1 MARKK
6 KLSKFLPRLLAAAVA
21 AATLIGSGSIGGMAV
36 YAAEMGTEGTED
48 IPAADAVENEET
60 ETEPEVW
67 DDAGSGTGS
76 GQEETPE
83 GGTEG
88 ETGTEP
94 ETPAVVVWY
103 EDGAEVDSLKS
114 PVEMFVE
121 YGSIGMSIDP
131 EVFGIQA
138 AADGDEVDVLVE
150 DVSRVSGEPEE
161 IRLVED
167 GRQGVCIAYG
177 SLKDRITYEVT
188 YRAEGTDSTMK
199 KQFYVTLL
207 QEEIEV
213 YYPDTS
219 PSVPR
224 TLEISKIDLGQF
236 TEGNG
241 LKIRRQNTTSSYSV
255 SGASWGKASYGGAD
269 TGASTARFTNLSN
282 SSVVQITYVN
292 IGTYNDRA
300 VGARVTF
307 TELGSLSALYYCET
321 SFYNGWWFIGNE
333 SASRAQVKVDYFYVD
348 TQEPIRFDGNSFM
361 TFNSLNTGEYASPL
375 SGTTTGYTASSTN
388 VAVTKVSGV
397 PSFRGSD
404 NNFTDYL
411 GGSTFYKNSVS
422 IPLYATGNTFY
433 LGCNTHTGYWISP
446 SSASIAIP
454 RPENPC
460 KTENGVT
467 FLEETEEGQQI
478 TYRISQKVHTLGVE
492 TVSRYSALRFVDKL
506 PAEVDYVS
514 AWLEDAAGNRLN
526 AGTVSY
532 DKDSHKVEYAFSSS
546 YLASSM
552 AYQGETYTLV
562 VNTAVNG
569 TAEADYFYNSC
580 KVYFNSMSVESNE
593 VKAASPYRTVEAQV
607 VNGRIGIYDADGN
620 ETVKGEEDIKVDD
633 RVKFHHDRT
642 VRYEPDEGYLLD
654 TVTVDG
660 KKVDITQYP
669 SSYTFSDVTQNHKII
684 VSYVKPS
691 MDKEVAI
698 EDSACLHNYS
708 DGQAIDR
715 AVIKDGDVVAYT
727 ISFENPTGTA
737 REVEI
742 TDRVPVGMEV
752 ITNSIG
758 SGGVYDAESHTV
770 AWKGAVVAYGRGEVS
785 FHCKVE
791 AAAQGEVLK
800 NTGTVCFKA
809 IPDSSEKDVPLSDVT
824 SSPIL
829 EDPVKSVWNTER
841 ADITNKVINGEETVT
856 YTIAFRNPAEEEKA
870 FTVTDEIPAEVSL
883 VEGTVSDG
891 GTVDGKKITWKMAL
905 AAGEEKTVSFDAYVP
920 SFDTEYTKIY
930 NQAFVFVDWTQ
941 KVSISSDSVLD
952 DTTPVYVLDQPF
964 KAVLCVDGHDIGAD
978 SEGGS
983 IQTVKQ
989 AGDILE
995 YRITF
1000 QNPADDAREFTITD
1014 ALPENVEF
1022 IAADHEGSYE
1032 TGSHAVT
1039 WKVAVKENTQETV
1052 SVKVKILK
1060 EAEDTIL
1067 KNRAAVS
1074 VDFARKET
1082 NEVET
1087 PVIPTPEKD
1096 VFSKLGEPSINT
1108 YPVQAG
1114 ENIIYT
1120 ISYKNPSDYGK
1131 TAVITDSLPE
1141 DVGFVSASDGG
1152 VYDEGTH
1159 TVRWSMETGAH
1170 EEGMVSVEVKVLESA
1185 AGKTVENQAYVDMD
1199 EAHIGTETENGDKKD
1214 GHTRNYVP
1222 AKYVLDADGRDIN
1235 GENVA
1240 AGDIVTYKITYKND
1254 GYTVRTVEVNDIL
1267 PAGVS
1272 FVDASNDGRVYSVV
1286 KGDNVRWRFDVEPDT
1301 EGFVTVRVK
1310 AGAELSGK
1318 AFANS
1323 AAVTVS
1329 DRKTG
1334 QSKTAGTNQVINYVL
1349 EELLKSVKS
1358 ENGKKDLNGET
1369 VGSGTKLQYQI
1380 TVKNT
1385 AVEERVFKVT
1395 DEVPEGCSF
1404 VSVGNGGSC
1413 GNGVVTWTVTLA
1425 GGQFRTVTFLV
1436 QVLKEAEGGCIQ
1448 NVASVSGNDVT
1459 LTSNRVRTYVE
1470 KPDTLLE
1477 DIKGLI
1483 DGLPDNSGSVT
1494 VNVDNSNKNE
1504 AAGGNASGENTPL
1517 KDSSKKDS
1525 SGGSAEKTGAAGN
1538 TSAKAGGTS
1547 LSANAPKTGDDSNIG
1562 LWAVIAVLALLAGGA
1577 SAGYAIYK
1585 ARKKDD
1591 EDA

>member
-6 KLSKFLPRLLAAAVA
+6 KLSKFLPRLLAGAVA
-21 AATLIGSGSIGGMAV
+21 AVMLIGSGGTGGMAV
-36 YAAEMGTEGTED
+36 YAAEAGAADTEGTL
-48 IPAADAVENEET
+48 PADGTEKEGT
-60 ETEPEVW
+60 ETDTEIW
-67 DDAGSGTGS
+67 DDTGSGAGS
-76 GQEETPE
+76 GQEGTPE

-88 ETGTEP
+88 GTGTEP
-94 ETPAVVVWY
+94 ETPAVVAWY
-103 EDGAEVDSLKS
+103 EDGAEVNSLKS

-121 YGSIGMSIDP
+121 YGSVGMSVDP

-138 AADGDEVDVLVE
+138 TVDGDEVDVLVE
-150 DVSRVSGEPEE
+150 QASRVSGEPEE
-161 IRLVED
+161 IRLIED

-188 YRAEGTDSTMK
+188 YRVEGTDSTMK

-219 PSVPR
+219 PSVPA

-255 SGASWGKASYGGAD
+255 SGASWERASYGGPD
-269 TGASTARFTNLSN
+269 TGASTACFTNLRN
-282 SSVVQITYVN
+282 SSVAQITYAN
-292 IGTYNDRA
+292 IGTYNDKA
-300 VGARVTF
+300 VGAKVTF

-348 TQEPIRFDGNSFM
+348 TKESIRFDGNSFM

-388 VAVTKVSGV
+388 VAVTRVSGV
-397 PSFRGSD
+397 PSFRGSN

-454 RPENPC
+454 RPENPW

-467 FLEETEEGQQI
+467 FLEETEEGQGI
-478 TYRISQKVHTLGVE
+478 TYRVSQKVHTLGVE
-492 TVSRYSALRFVDKL
+492 TVSKYSALRFVDQL

-514 AWLEDAAGNRLN
+514 AWLEDEVGNRLN

-532 DKDSHKVEYAFSSS
+532 DKDSHKVTYAFSSS

-552 AYQGETYTLV
+552 AYKGEAYTLV
-562 VNTAVNG
+562 INTTVNG
-569 TAEADYFYNSC
+569 TAEDDYFYNSC
-580 KVYFNSMSVESNE
+580 KVYFNSMAVESNE

-607 VNGRIGIYDADGN
+607 TGGRIGIYDADGN
-620 ETVKGEEDIKVDD
+620 ETVKGEEDTKVDD

-660 KKVDITQYP
+660 KKVDITEYH
-669 SSYTFSDVTQNHKII
+669 SSYTFSDVTQNHKVV

-691 MDKEVAI
+691 MDKEVTI
-698 EDSACLHNYS
+698 KDSACLDNYS
-708 DGQAIDR
+708 DGQVIDR
-715 AVIKDGDVVAYT
+715 AVIRDGDTVTYT
-727 ISFENPTGTA
+727 ISFENPTGAA
-737 REVEI
+737 RAVEI
-742 TDRVPVGMEV
+742 TDRAPVGMEV
-752 ITNSIG
+752 ITDSIG
-758 SGGVYDAESHTV
+758 SGGVYDAEAHTV
-770 AWKGAVVAYGRGEVS
+770 AWKGTVVAYGRGEVS
-785 FHCKVE
+785 FDCKAE
-791 AAAQGEVLK
+791 AGAQGEVLK

-829 EDPVKSVWNTER
+829 EDPVKSVWDTDGD
-841 ADITNKVINGEETVT
+841 DITNKVINGEGTVT
-856 YTIAFRNPAEEEKA
+856 YTIAFRNPAEEEKI
-870 FTVTDEIPAEVSL
+870 FTITDEIPAEVSL
-883 VEGTVSDG
+883 AEGTVSDG
-891 GTVDGKKITWKMAL
+891 GTVDGRTITWKMAL
-905 AAGEEKTVSFDAYVP
+905 AAGEEKTVSFDAFVP
-920 SFDTEYTKIY
+920 SFDTEFTKIY
-930 NQAFVFVDWTQ
+930 NQAEVFVDWTQ
-941 KVSISSDSVLD
+941 KVSVSSDSVLD
-952 DTTPVYVLDQPF
+952 EKTPVYVLDKPF

-978 SEGGS
+978 GEGNS

-1000 QNPADDAREFTITD
+1000 QNPADDGREFTVTD

-1022 IAADHEGSYE
+1022 VSADHEGSYE
-1032 TGSHAVT
+1032 TGTHAVT
-1039 WKVAVKENTQETV
+1039 WKVPVKENTQETV

-1067 KNRAAVS
+1067 KNRAVVS

-1096 VFSKLGEPSINT
+1096 VFSKSGEPSINT
-1108 YPVQAG
+1108 YPVQIG

-1120 ISYKNPSDYGK
+1120 VSYKNPSDYGK
-1131 TAVITDSLPE
+1131 TAVITDTLPE
-1141 DVGFVSASDGG
+1141 DVAFVSASDGG
-1152 VYDEGTH
+1152 VYDKDTH

-1170 EEGMVSVEVKVLESA
+1170 EEGTVSVEVKVLDSA
-1185 AGKTVENQAYVDMD
+1185 TGKTVENQAYVDMD
-1199 EAHIGTETENGDKKD
+1199 EAHIGTEAENGDKKD
-1214 GHTRNYVP
+1214 EHTRNYVP

-1235 GENVA
+1235 GGNVA
-1240 AGDIVTYKITYKND
+1240 AGDIVTYKITYRND
-1254 GYTVRTVEVNDIL
+1254 SYTVRTVEINDIL

-1272 FVDASNDGRVYSVV
+1272 FVDASDDGRVFSVV
-1286 KGDNVRWRFDVEPDT
+1286 KGDNVRWCFDVEPDT

-1310 AGAELSGK
+1310 AGAELSGE

-1329 DRKTG
+1329 DRGTG
-1334 QSKTAGTNQVINYVL
+1334 QSKTATTNQVINYVL
-1349 EELLKSVKS
+1349 EELIKSVKS
-1358 ENGKKDLNGET
+1358 EDGKKDLNGET
-1369 VGSGTKLQYQI
+1369 VKSGTKLQYQI
-1380 TVKNT
+1380 TIKNT
-1385 AVEERVFKVT
+1385 AVEERTFQVT

-1404 VSVGNGGSC
+1404 VSAGDGGSC
-1413 GNGVVTWTVTLA
+1413 ENGIVSWTVTLA
-1425 GGQFRTVTFLV
+1425 GGESRTVTFLA
-1436 QVLKEAEGGCIQ
+1436 QTLEGAEGGSVQ
-1448 NVASVSGNDVT
+1448 NVASVSGNDVA
-1459 LTSNRVRTYVE
+1459 LTSNRVTTYVE
-1470 KPDTLLE
+1470 KPDTLLD

-1483 DGLPDNSGSVT
+1483 NGLPDNKSSVI

-1504 AAGGNASGENTPL
+1504 AAGGNAAGEV
-1517 KDSSKKDS
+1517 SSRNDS
-1525 SGGSAEKTGAAGN
+1525 SGSSPEKAGASGN
-1538 TSAKAGGTS
+1538 TSPKTGQAS
-1547 LSANAPKTGDDSNIG
+1547 MSANVPKTGDDSNIG
-1562 LWAVIAVLALLAGGA
+1562 LWAVIAALALIAGGA
-1577 SAGYAIYK
+1577 FAGYAVYK
-1585 ARKKDD
+1585 ARKKDR

>member
-6 KLSKFLPRLLAAAVA
+6 RRSKFLSRLLAAAVA
-21 AATLIGSGSIGGMAV
+21 VTTLISPGTAGGMAV
-36 YAAEMGTEGTED
+36 YAAETGTAEAGDTLPADGT
-48 IPAADAVENEET
+48 ENEET
-60 ETEPEVW
+60 GTEVW
-67 DDAGSGTGS
+67 DDTGS
-76 GQEETPE
+76 GEGQGETPE

-88 ETGTEP
+88 GTGTEP

-103 EDGAEVDSLKS
+103 EDGAEADSLKS

-121 YGSIGMSIDP
+121 YGSVGMSVDP

-138 AADGDEVDVLVE
+138 TADGDEVDVLV
-150 DVSRVSGEPEE
+150 DHVSRVSGEPEE
-161 IRLVED
+161 IKLIED

-177 SLKDRITYEVT
+177 SLKDRITYEVS
-188 YRAEGTDSTMK
+188 YRAEGTDSTIK

-207 QEEIEV
+207 QEETEV

-224 TLEISKIDLGQF
+224 ALEISKIDLGQF

-241 LKIRRQNTTSSYSV
+241 LKIRRQNTTSRYSA

-269 TGASTARFTNLSN
+269 TGASTACFTNLSN
-282 SSVVQITYVN
+282 SSVVQITYAN
-292 IGTYNDRA
+292 IGTYNDKA
-300 VGARVTF
+300 VGAKVTF

-321 SFYNGWWFIGNE
+321 SFYNGWWFIGHE

-348 TQEPIRFDGNSFM
+348 TQETIRFDGNSFM

-375 SGTTTGYTASSTN
+375 SGTTTGYTANSTN
-388 VAVTKVSGV
+388 VAVTGVSGV
-397 PSFRGSD
+397 PSFRGSN

-422 IPLYATGNTFY
+422 IPLYATGNAFY

-454 RPENPC
+454 RPENPS

-467 FLEETEEGQQI
+467 FLEETEEGQEI

-492 TVSRYSALRFVDKL
+492 TVSKYSALRFVDQL

-532 DKDSHKVEYAFSSS
+532 DKASHKVEYVFSPS
-546 YLASSM
+546 YLAGSM

-562 VNTAVNG
+562 VNTTVNG
-569 TAEADYFYNSC
+569 TAEDDYFYNSC

-607 VNGRIGIYDADGN
+607 INGRIGICDADGN
-620 ETVKGEEDIKVDD
+620 ETVKGEDDIKVDD
-633 RVKFHHDRT
+633 RVKFHHDRI

-660 KKVDITQYP
+660 KKVDITEYP

-691 MDKEVAI
+691 MDKEVRI

-708 DGQAIDR
+708 DGQVIDR

-727 ISFENPTGTA
+727 ISFENPTGAA
-737 REVEI
+737 RAVEI
-742 TDRVPVGMEV
+742 IDRVPVGMEV

-770 AWKGAVVAYGRGEVS
+770 AWKGTVVSYGRGEVS
-785 FHCKVE
+785 FVCKVE
-791 AAAQGEVLK
+791 AVAQGEVLK

-809 IPDSSEKDVPLSDVT
+809 IPDSTEKDVPLSDVT

-829 EDPVKSVWNTER
+829 EDPVKSVWNEDG
-841 ADITNKVINGEETVT
+841 ADVTNKVINGEETVT
-856 YTIAFRNPAEEEKA
+856 YTVTFRNPAEEEKV
-870 FTVTDEIPAEVSL
+870 FTVTDEVPAEISL

-905 AAGEEKTVSFDAYVP
+905 AAGEEKTVSFDACVP
-920 SFDTEYTKIY
+920 AFDTEYTKIY
-930 NQAFVFVDWTQ
+930 NQAEIFVDWTQ
-941 KVSISSDSVLD
+941 KVSVSSDSVLD
-952 DTTPVYVLDQPF
+952 DTTPVYVLDKPF

-978 SEGGS
+978 SEGNS

-1000 QNPADDAREFTITD
+1000 QNPADDGREFTVTD

-1022 IAADHEGSYE
+1022 VSADHEGSYE
-1032 TGSHAVT
+1032 TGTHTVT
-1039 WKVAVKENTQETV
+1039 WKVDIKENTQETV

-1067 KNRAAVS
+1067 KNLATVS

-1096 VFSKLGEPSINT
+1096 VFSRLGEPSINT
-1108 YPVQAG
+1108 YPVQTG

-1120 ISYKNPSDYGK
+1120 VSYKNPSDYGK
-1131 TAVITDSLPE
+1131 TAVITDRLPE
-1141 DVGFVSASDGG
+1141 DAAFVSAGDGG
-1152 VYDEGTH
+1152 VYDADTH
-1159 TVRWSMETGAH
+1159 TVQWSMETGAH
-1170 EEGMVSVEVKVLESA
+1170 EEGMVSVEVKILESA
-1185 AGKTVENQAYVDMD
+1185 TGKTVENQAYVDMD
-1199 EAHIGTETENGDKKD
+1199 EAHIGTEAENGEKKD
-1214 GHTRNYVP
+1214 EHTRNYVP

-1235 GENVA
+1235 SENVA

-1254 GYTVRTVEVNDIL
+1254 SYTVRTVEVNDIL

-1286 KGDNVRWRFDVEPDT
+1286 KGDNVRWCFDMEPDT

-1310 AGAELSGK
+1310 AGAELSGE

-1329 DRKTG
+1329 DRETG

-1385 AVEERVFKVT
+1385 AVEERTFQVV

-1404 VSVGNGGSC
+1404 VSAGNGGFC
-1413 GNGVVTWTVTLA
+1413 ENGVVTWTVTLA
-1425 GGQFRTVTFLV
+1425 GGESRTVAFLV
-1436 QVLKEAEGGCIQ
+1436 QVLKEAEGGSVQ

-1470 KPDTLLE
+1470 KPDTLLD

-1483 DGLPDNSGSVT
+1483 DGLPDNSGGSVT

-1504 AAGGNASGENTPL
+1504 AAGGNASGENASG

-1525 SGGSAEKTGAAGN
+1525 SGGGSEKAGAAGN
-1538 TSAKAGGTS
+1538 TSQKAGQDS
-1547 LSANAPKTGDDSNIG
+1547 RSANVPKTGDDSNIG
-1562 LWAVIAVLALLAGGA
+1562 LWAVIAALALLAGGA

-1585 ARKKDD
+1585 ARKKDG